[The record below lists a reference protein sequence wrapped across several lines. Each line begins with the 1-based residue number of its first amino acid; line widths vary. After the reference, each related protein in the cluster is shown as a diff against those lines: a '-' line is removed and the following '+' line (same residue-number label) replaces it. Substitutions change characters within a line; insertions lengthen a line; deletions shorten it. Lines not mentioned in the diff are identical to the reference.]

1 MRYCGLKA
9 PSLWSFV
16 LEAPGSY
23 RSGPATD
30 QERPGKPP
38 GPEQDRQAPS
48 VRLGV
53 PPPQPHC
60 PPSIPKSTP
69 ADAPPIAPSLLLVS
83 TAPQAQ
89 ELPVTRLRNLGPF
102 LPPNPHYTTLLPSE
116 KSPESAPSTQ
126 NPATCRQCVA
136 AGPAQAPPSVLG
148 HPLPN
153 SVATSQWPTC
163 PSSALTLQGPL
174 IQSKSQSVFEA
185 PRPCAACS
193 LPPRGSFSACPFAFL
208 PWLQSHLVLRPPLI
222 SKFKCDGKRESP
234 HRCKAPSGSPWSDTA
249 VAGAAETVTWGPR
262 RGGREGARR
271 PVWGDRSNVR
281 SEEFSL
287 DWVMTV
293 EAGTGPIAAE
303 F

>member
-163 PSSALTLQGPL
+163 PSSAL
-174 IQSKSQSVFEA
+174 
-185 PRPCAACS
+185 PC
-193 LPPRGSFSACPFAFL
+193 RGLSFRVKAKVC
-208 PWLQSHLVLRPPLI
+208 LRPPGPAL
-222 SKFKCDGKRESP
+222 P
-234 HRCKAPSGSPWSDTA
+234 APSLPGEAFRLVPLPSYL
-249 VAGAAETVTWGPR
+249 GCKVTW
-262 RGGREGARR
+262 
-271 PVWGDRSNVR
+271 S
-281 SEEFSL
+281 
-287 DWVMTV
+287 
-293 EAGTGPIAAE
+293 
-303 F
+303 